1 MTSSGEFAVGV
12 ACDLL
17 TEWTG
22 IELKGS
28 APRRVDEFLRSRASQ
43 LGYPNKQEYL
53 SHLGELDRSDPEPQ
67 RLINL
72 VTNGLTMF
80 WRDEPQL
87 NAFASVVDEMSADM
101 SSARPLQVWCAGCS
115 TGEEAYTVAMIG
127 EEHGVDVEVLGTDIN
142 TDYLR
147 HARDADYDEWSL
159 RRLSDQRRN
168 RYFERGRGNDFKVV
182 ERLRNRVVFRRHNI
196 TMPAPRP
203 RIGESWDVILCRNV
217 LIYFA
222 PVAFRRVL
230 RSFGEA
236 LQENG
241 YLLLGS
247 SEQLLDDE
255 RAPDPM
261 PFRAAQHGGGFV
273 YRLASTPP
281 GRTVH
286 FGRHFSELG
295 EESSGDV
302 EDELVPPPALSMSSD
317 GLDEVTSDVGQSAVV
332 EHLFERAL
340 EHYSEQHIEAALA
353 SCEAATSYDPF
364 VPETYC
370 LMGFILARAGAHTQA
385 LDTYRKALFLDPFN
399 WVAAIE
405 SARLYLD
412 EGDANRARRAL
423 RQAKEGLDERPAP
436 SAEMNKVLRTIDGSV
451 TDHDSALALANEW
464 LQRLRQ

>member
-1 MTSSGEFAVGV
+1 MSWSGEYVVGV

-28 APRRVDEFLRSRASQ
+28 APRRVEGFLRSRAHQ
-43 LGYPNKQEYL
+43 LGYPNKEEYL
-53 SHLGELDRSDPEPQ
+53 AHLGELDRSDPEPQ

-87 NAFASVVDEMSADM
+87 NAFASVVDEMSEELA
-101 SSARPLQVWCAGCS
+101 SARPLQVWCAGCS
-115 TGEEAYTVAMIG
+115 TGEEAYTVAMIA

-147 HARDADYDEWSL
+147 HARDAVYDQWSL
-159 RRLSDQRRN
+159 RRLSEQRRH
-168 RYFERGRGNDFKVV
+168 RYFEPGRGDDWKII
-182 ERLRNRVVFRRHNI
+182 EDLRNRVVFRRHNI

-203 RIGESWDVILCRNV
+203 RIGENWDVILCRNV

-222 PVAFRRVL
+222 PEPFRRVL
-230 RSFGEA
+230 RSFAEA
-236 LQENG
+236 LHENG

-255 RAPDPM
+255 RAPKPM
-261 PFRAAQHGGGFV
+261 PFRAARQGGGFV
-273 YRLASTPP
+273 YRLATTPP

-286 FGRHFSELG
+286 FGQHFSELA
-295 EESSGDV
+295 EESS
-302 EDELVPPPALSMSSD
+302 DEIEEVPPPPIAMSNE
-317 GLDEVTSDVGQSAVV
+317 GLDEVTTDVGQSAVV
-332 EHLFERAL
+332 ENLFERAL
-340 EHYSEQHIEAALA
+340 EHYSEQHTEAALA

-364 VPETYC
+364 VPEIYC

-385 LDTYRKALFLDPFN
+385 LDTYRKALFLDPFS

-412 EGDANRARRAL
+412 SGDANRARRAL
-423 RQAKEGLDERPAP
+423 RQAKEGIDERRDQ
-436 SAEMNKVLRTIDGSV
+436 SREMRELLETIDGTVS
-451 TDHDSALALANEW
+451 DEEAARMLADEW
-464 LQRLRQ
+464 LLRLRE